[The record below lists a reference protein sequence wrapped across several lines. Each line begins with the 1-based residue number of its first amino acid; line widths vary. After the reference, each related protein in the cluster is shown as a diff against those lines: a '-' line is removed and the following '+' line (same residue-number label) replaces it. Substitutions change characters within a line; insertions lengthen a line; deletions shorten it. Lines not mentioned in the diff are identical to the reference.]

1 MPALNSYRPY
11 RLAFCRQIAK
21 AGMLLL
27 VSGLM
32 ACGAGGK
39 LTTDRAYS
47 ELKPKEQLPERE
59 LRELPENLLVKIE
72 NVADAGKSYRNYV
85 VLYVNGREMAPVE
98 QMSNFLSKYTYP
110 MHLQHG
116 VYEIRAEYHVVGY
129 WREQTFDI
137 VPDEQVKILPGKRT
151 VLTCR
156 LDKDY
161 KGRPVAKQVRFRMQY
176 EDIAEPQAS
185 SAPAKVSE
193 PVESRMVKITPRIE
207 AVPLVE
213 EVDDGERKQVTRDQ
227 VVVDQERLRRA
238 LRWRRP
244 ALEPQEQLP
253 VPGQTLTL
261 QINTTPSGAD
271 VTVDDRYL
279 GQSPLK
285 VTVTAD
291 ENHVV
296 QISRAGYQEVVK
308 LIDAKEL
315 RGQTMLQLLMKLEA
329 TAPQQ

>member
-1 MPALNSYRPY
+1 MPALNCHELP
-11 RLAFCRQIAK
+11 RLSLGRQIAK
-21 AGMLLL
+21 AGALLL
-27 VSGLM
+27 VIGLM

-59 LRELPENLLVKIE
+59 LRQMPENLLIKIE

-85 VLYVNGREMAPVE
+85 VLYVNGREVAPVE
-98 QMSNFLSKYTYP
+98 QASNFQSKYTYP

-116 VYEIRAEYHVVGY
+116 VYEVRAEYHVVGY

-137 VPDEQVKILPGKRT
+137 IPDEPVKVLPGKRT
-151 VLTCR
+151 VLICR

-161 KGRPVAKQVRFRMQY
+161 KGRPRNKQVRFRMQY
-176 EDIAEPQAS
+176 EDVADPLAS
-185 SAPAKVSE
+185 TA
-193 PVESRMVKITPRIE
+193 PVESRVLKTAPRIE
-207 AVPLVE
+207 AGPLIE
-213 EVDDGERKQVTRDQ
+213 EVGRSAPP
-227 VVVDQERLRRA
+227 VVSTPPVQIEPARPRLA
-238 LRWRRP
+238 PRRP
-244 ALEPQEQLP
+244 APDLDAAVDLP
-253 VPGQTLTL
+253 SGRTLTL

-291 ENHVV
+291 QNHVV
-296 QISRAGYQEVVK
+296 QISRNGYQEVVK
-308 LIDAKEL
+308 LLDAKEL
-315 RGQTMLQLLMKLEA
+315 RGQTMLQLLMKLEPA
-329 TAPQQ
+329 PPQQ

>member
-1 MPALNSYRPY
+1 MPALNCYHPY
-11 RLAFCRQIAK
+11 RFALCRRIAK
-21 AGMLLL
+21 AGALLL
-27 VSGLM
+27 VIGLM
-32 ACGAGGK
+32 ACAGGK

-116 VYEIRAEYHVVGY
+116 VYEVRAEYHVVGY

-137 VPDEQVKILPGKRT
+137 IPDEQVKVLPGKRT
-151 VLTCR
+151 MLTCK
-156 LDKDY
+156 LNKDY
-161 KGRPVAKQVRFRMQY
+161 KGRPVNKQVRFRMQY
-176 EDIAEPQAS
+176 EDVAEPQTS
-185 SAPAKVSE
+185 TLPAKISE
-193 PVESRMVKITPRIE
+193 PAESRVVKITPRIE
-207 AVPLVE
+207 AQPLIE
-213 EVDDGERKQVTRDQ
+213 EVGDGEREERIRERVQVDR
-227 VVVDQERLRRA
+227 ERLRRA

-244 ALEPQEQLP
+244 VPEPQEPLP

-261 QINTTPSGAD
+261 QINTTPSGSD
-271 VTVDDRYL
+271 VTVDDRYV

-291 ENHVV
+291 QNHVV

-308 LIDAKEL
+308 LIDADDL
-315 RGQTMLQLLMKLEA
+315 RGQTMLQLLMKLEP